1 VLDMAEDSLTQ
12 IILGRPFLATA
23 GCKIDVKEGKLTF
36 DVGEHHVEFGL
47 FKDLE
52 SSSTFTY
59 CGCDTI
65 DFDEPMD
72 VLIMTLNNPSSFGC
86 TLF

>member
-1 VLDMAEDSLTQ
+1 ML
-12 IILGRPFLATA
+12 
-23 GCKIDVKEGKLTF
+23 EGKLTL

-52 SSSTFTY
+52 HSSTFSCY
-59 CGCDTI
+59 RCETI